1 MIIPWIPV
9 GWQVSNDDDL
19 WAISCKT
26 RTLNQR
32 RPVKTG
38 QKSSDDE
45 VSDFGTLC
53 KEGVL
58 S

>member
-19 WAISCKT
+19 WAISCET
-26 RTLNQR
+26 TALNRR
-32 RPVKTG
+32 RPVGTG

-45 VSDFGTLC
+45 VSELGILY
-53 KEGVL
+53 KEGVFF
-58 S
+58 